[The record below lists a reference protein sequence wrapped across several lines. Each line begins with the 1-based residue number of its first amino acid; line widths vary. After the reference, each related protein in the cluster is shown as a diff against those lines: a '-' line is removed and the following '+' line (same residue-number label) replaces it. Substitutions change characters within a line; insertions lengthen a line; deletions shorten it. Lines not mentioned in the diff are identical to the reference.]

1 MSVSGA
7 SLGERLIVPAVVW
20 FLVAAMSG
28 LFMYGS
34 GGSTT
39 RMKVVFR
46 YSMLFTGGLFYSIAW
61 KDVLARI
68 LGWEGAWMVAALGFG
83 ILSFWRCRI
92 YFREHPNGEAL
103 H

>member
-1 MSVSGA
+1 MSGGA

-20 FLVAAMSG
+20 LLVAAMSG

-34 GGSTT
+34 GGATA
-39 RMKVVFR
+39 RMKTVFR

-68 LGWEGAWMVAALGFG
+68 FGWEGAWVAVAIAFA
-83 ILSFWRCRI
+83 ILSFWRCRVD
-92 YFREHPNGEAL
+92 FREHRNGEAL

>member
-1 MSVSGA
+1 MKGA

-20 FLVAAMSG
+20 LLIAAMSS

-34 GGSTT
+34 GGLNSQDEG
-39 RMKVVFR
+39 RFP
-46 YSMLFTGGLFYSIAW
+46 LFGAIHRRTLLLYRW

-68 LGWEGAWMVAALGFG
+68 FGWTGAWIAIAVGFA
-83 ILSFWRCRI
+83 ILSFWRCRA

>member
-1 MSVSGA
+1 MTGA

-20 FLVAAMSG
+20 LVVAAMSG

-34 GGSTT
+34 GGSTA
-39 RMKVVFR
+39 RMKIVFR

-61 KDVLARI
+61 KDVLAQI
-68 LGWEGAWMVAALGFG
+68 FGWDGAWVAVAVGFA
-83 ILSFWRCRI
+83 ILSFWRCRA
-92 YFREHPNGEAL
+92 YFRGHADREAL